1 MKSRHLE
8 KYMPEVIAGVAGN
21 VGASRNAAYL
31 DRRDAE
37 RVPIGIQVFYVTEP
51 PLGCSRG
58 QGRLVDLSKTGCKII
73 GPFVP
78 AGTTVTLVL
87 DLDDDQD
94 PLCLSGATV
103 TWTKSESFGVRFP
116 KLRGEERQ
124 RLQWLVLRYATFRG
138 RSQTHAAFRLV

>member
-21 VGASRNAAYL
+21 VGASSNAAYL

-37 RVPIGIQVFYVTEP
+37 RVPIGMHVFYVTDE
-51 PLGCSRG
+51 PLGFSRG

-73 GPFVP
+73 GPVPP
-78 AGTTVTLVL
+78 AGITVTLVL
-87 DLDDDQD
+87 ELDDDKN

-116 KLRGEERQ
+116 KLRSEERQ

-138 RSQTHAAFRLV
+138 RSQKHAAFRLV

>member
-8 KYMPEVIAGVAGN
+8 KYMPEAISGVAGD
-21 VGASRNAAYL
+21 VGSRSNAAYL

-51 PLGCSRG
+51 PLSCSRG

-73 GPFVP
+73 GPVLP
-78 AGTTVTLVL
+78 AGSTVTLVL
-87 DLDDDQD
+87 DLDDDKD
-94 PLCLSGATV
+94 PLCISGATV
-103 TWTKSESFGVRFP
+103 TWTQSEAFGVRFH

-138 RSQTHAAFRLV
+138 RSQKHAAFRLA